1 MQNTKKK
8 LSLRVAM
15 SLKSYCCS
23 NQKISYRNEVTRLLL
38 LLHQPARESEAFS
51 TAIGEKG
58 KKLSLAEKVTNGAAG
73 GGVHEMGT
81 AAAAARKW

>member
-51 TAIGEKG
+51 TATGEKG

-73 GGVHEMGT
+73 GGIHEMGT
-81 AAAAARKW
+81 AAAARK